1 MKSVAAAVL
10 LAALLGAAPAAANQP
25 APRLTLSTHALSF
38 SQNGQS
44 AVVTVG
50 NAGDVALTVGSLR
63 MVHTGSSSDYFVRP
77 VAPYLVRPGERLA
90 LTITYRPTHPLGAV
104 GQPRQAFEAL
114 ELVTDDPSL
123 PLDESDKRAGNIA
136 GIALRA
142 SLDPPLLS
150 WLVFFPL
157 LGIPLL
163 FFVPAGRENVMRF
176 VTLAVTLVPLGLA
189 VRLALGFDPTIT
201 AESGNYGLQFVEHVA
216 WIRGLGAEY
225 YVGVDGLS
233 LAMVLLTAV
242 VTVIAVGASW
252 SIPLGQQLRGFFA
265 LLLLL
270 EVGMMGVF
278 VALDFFLFF
287 IFWEVMLLPMYFLV
301 GI

>member
-1 MKSVAAAVL
+1 M
-10 LAALLGAAPAAANQP
+10 
-25 APRLTLSTHALSF
+25 
-38 SQNGQS
+38 
-44 AVVTVG
+44 
-50 NAGDVALTVGSLR
+50 
-63 MVHTGSSSDYFVRP
+63 RP

-90 LTITYRPTHPLGAV
+90 LTITYRPTRALGAV

-176 VTLAVTLVPLGLA
+176 LTLAVTLGPRNGSLVVLQ
-189 VRLALGFDPTIT
+189 AL
-201 AESGNYGLQFVEHVA
+201 V
-216 WIRGLGAEY
+216 
-225 YVGVDGLS
+225 VD
-233 LAMVLLTAV
+233 
-242 VTVIAVGASW
+242 
-252 SIPLGQQLRGFFA
+252 IP
-265 LLLLL
+265 
-270 EVGMMGVF
+270 
-278 VALDFFLFF
+278 
-287 IFWEVMLLPMYFLV
+287 
-301 GI
+301 